1 MQFFFVVFL
10 CFLVVSVSGTDHS
23 AEDLKEFLLHH
34 NHVVSRDELEKT
46 DFVPTASASSP
57 PAQASSFFTCSVWKT
72 DGRTSFDDPHEGLKE
87 VCCRQQKCTDQ
98 FVTDSVCCS
107 RFKKYEQFF

>member
-34 NHVVSRDELEKT
+34 NHVHRHRHHRHKHPRSL
-46 DFVPTASASSP
+46 
-57 PAQASSFFTCSVWKT
+57 PAQC
-72 DGRTSFDDPHEGLKE
+72 GRPMVERVGRLCMNCVVINGFDDPHEGLKE